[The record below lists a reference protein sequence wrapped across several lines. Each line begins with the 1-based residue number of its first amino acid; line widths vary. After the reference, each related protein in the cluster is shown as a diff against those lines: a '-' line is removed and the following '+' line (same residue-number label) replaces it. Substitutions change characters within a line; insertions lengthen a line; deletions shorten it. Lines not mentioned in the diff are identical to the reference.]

1 MRASIV
7 VVICVVLAFNAIAQQ
22 KGTVAE
28 EAFKYFQEQ
37 NKKAGEESSRKAT
50 EVERE
55 FFRNQNLNS
64 EEIYFKKVKSE
75 MLSALRSAIYNRVRD
90 ENINH
95 SKAEKYISDTVESL
109 IVCQRKSWALMPKDL
124 KQHILSLS
132 KKDLSTQAAHRMAME
147 DYKERSISSGISQDD
162 YLNEVMKW
170 AKEYKLCESAM
181 KINLE
186 DYKN

>member
-1 MRASIV
+1 MRTSSVAV
-7 VVICVVLAFNAIAQQ
+7 MFFVLTINVSAQQ
-22 KGTVAE
+22 RDSVFDETLKNLRE
-28 EAFKYFQEQ
+28 R
-37 NKKAGEESSRKAT
+37 NKIYGEESSRKAT

-55 FFRNQNLNS
+55 FFRNKNLTS

-75 MLSALRSAIYNRVRD
+75 LISALRSAIYNRVRD
-90 ENINH
+90 ENISH
-95 SKAEKYISDTVESL
+95 SKAEKYISDAVEGL
-109 IVCQRKSWALMPKDL
+109 IVCQRKSWSLMPKDL

-132 KKDLSTQAAHRMAME
+132 KKDLSIQAAHRMAME
-147 DYKERSISSGISQDD
+147 DYKERSLSSGISQDD